1 YDEDTGLLL
10 SSAVTDASGAT
21 TVRQTE
27 YDALNRVTGIWE
39 GARDDADAKKNTL
52 ITYAYDS
59 EGRLVSVAY
68 PDGKAVS
75 RTYDQHGQL
84 ETATDAAGAVTAYTY
99 NPDGSLK
106 TAVQKTADGQTASAA
121 YT

>member
-1 YDEDTGLLL
+1 TVSTTAYTYDGDTGLLL

-27 YDALNRVTGIWE
+27 YDALNRVTGMWE
-39 GARDDADAKKNTL
+39 GARDDADAKQNTL
-52 ITYAYDS
+52 ITYAYDG

-75 RTYDQHGQL
+75 RAYDQHGQL
-84 ETATDAAGAVTAYTY
+84 ETATDAAGAVTAY
-99 NPDGSLK
+99 
-106 TAVQKTADGQTASAA
+106 
-121 YT
+121 